1 MRIAQKL
8 ILGFLSTSLV
18 VGLIGIISVR
28 QSLDA
33 QSNLD
38 SQLTQ
43 SAVEEAE
50 KGWKMS
56 IELYKSEVLAQK
68 LLALRLQ
75 AVSDPNP
82 AIATEIRRSENE
94 INDTLQ
100 AIRSYLNVIKAYHQS
115 DSQLASS
122 QSQLDESSAE
132 RAKLIANLE
141 DNLELYEN
149 YISQYLLLTQT
160 NLNQANLFLSRT
172 LRRHFRD
179 QLLPLSQQ
187 YQDETGQQFLNQA
200 VADQSVFVTT
210 NQYAAVVALSSVVIA
225 MALGLV
231 ISYSIFKPI
240 ARLRDA
246 AIAVGRGK
254 LDVRVNIQSKDELGI
269 FAHTFNQMIED
280 LGQIT
285 VSKSYLDRILGSML
299 ESLMVLS
306 PEATIVKVNQATLKL
321 LGYTETELLGQA
333 IDAILSTDHD
343 GSFQSNVDYLLNTD
357 GMESREATY
366 KSQSGV
372 EIPVACSASLIWDD
386 ANNTQGIV
394 LVARDITDLK
404 RAQEELR
411 YNALHDP
418 LTGLPNR
425 ALFQNRLNHAIEL
438 TKRQP
443 QYLFAVLFLDL
454 DRFKVI
460 NDSLGHLAGDQL
472 LIGIAERVQSCVRD
486 GDTVARLGGDEFAIL
501 LEPIKVLDDAIAIAD
516 RIQTQL
522 SLPFNLVGQEVF
534 ASTSTGI
541 TLSTKGYTSLEDILR
556 DADKAMYQ
564 AKSHGRAR
572 YEVFDQAEPPVNDRL
587 QLENELRRAIERN
600 ELHLYY
606 QPIMSLKTQSLC
618 GFEALVRW
626 QHPERGLI
634 LPAEFIPLA
643 EETNLII
650 PLGYAAIRQACLQM
664 EAWHTHLPT
673 DYPLTI
679 NVNLSGHQLK
689 QADFAQQVSQ
699 ILTETQIHPQWLKLE
714 ITESVFIE
722 NAEILTETFS
732 QLQQI
737 GVKFAID
744 DFGTGYSS
752 LSSLHRLPVDSLKI
766 DRAFVDGIEN
776 DSNKV
781 ELVRTVLTLAQNL
794 ELSAIAEGIET
805 PQQLELL
812 QSLDCEYGQGNL
824 FSKPLPI
831 EHATLK
837 LHESIR
843 QYVPYPA

>member
-1 MRIAQKL
+1 
-8 ILGFLSTSLV
+8 
-18 VGLIGIISVR
+18 
-28 QSLDA
+28 
-33 QSNLD
+33 
-38 SQLTQ
+38 
-43 SAVEEAE
+43 
-50 KGWKMS
+50 
-56 IELYKSEVLAQK
+56 
-68 LLALRLQ
+68 
-75 AVSDPNP
+75 
-82 AIATEIRRSENE
+82 
-94 INDTLQ
+94 
-100 AIRSYLNVIKAYHQS
+100 
-115 DSQLASS
+115 
-122 QSQLDESSAE
+122 
-132 RAKLIANLE
+132 
-141 DNLELYEN
+141 
-149 YISQYLLLTQT
+149 
-160 NLNQANLFLSRT
+160 
-172 LRRHFRD
+172 
-179 QLLPLSQQ
+179 
-187 YQDETGQQFLNQA
+187 
-200 VADQSVFVTT
+200 
-210 NQYAAVVALSSVVIA
+210 
-225 MALGLV
+225 
-231 ISYSIFKPI
+231 
-240 ARLRDA
+240 
-246 AIAVGRGK
+246 
-254 LDVRVNIQSKDELGI
+254 
-269 FAHTFNQMIED
+269 
-280 LGQIT
+280 
-285 VSKSYLDRILGSML
+285 
-299 ESLMVLS
+299 
-306 PEATIVKVNQATLKL
+306 
-321 LGYTETELLGQA
+321 
-333 IDAILSTDHD
+333 
-343 GSFQSNVDYLLNTD
+343 
-357 GMESREATY
+357 
-366 KSQSGV
+366 
-372 EIPVACSASLIWDD
+372 
-386 ANNTQGIV
+386 
-394 LVARDITDLK
+394 
-404 RAQEELR
+404 
-411 YNALHDP
+411 
-418 LTGLPNR
+418 
-425 ALFQNRLNHAIEL
+425 LFQNRLNHAIEL

>member
-115 DSQLASS
+115 DSQLAIS
-122 QSQLDESSAE
+122 QSQLDESSVE